1 MVWGGITSDTL
12 SLSEVTDW
20 SGEDHRSKNL
30 DNDGSTDNWAALN
43 NLREEMKKD
52 TPDRSKVTQ
61 YLSEM
66 GGEGNSNFGTNRPF
80 GKLEFSFNGMDNA
93 ISGYRRSLDLE
104 NAVSTVEF
112 TSGGTKYTREAIVSN
127 SRSG

>member
-1 MVWGGITSDTL
+1 M
-12 SLSEVTDW
+12 
-20 SGEDHRSKNL
+20 
-30 DNDGSTDNWAALN
+30 
-43 NLREEMKKD
+43 
-52 TPDRSKVTQ
+52 TQ

-127 SRSG
+127 PDQVIALKYSKKGSGKNFF